1 MLVAVLAVCGGALA
15 QCFARAL
22 GSGASFGGLF
32 WALWSVALAGL
43 TVYVAGAWRAA
54 GRATEKRDFESYR
67 AGHDAGTRAFASAGS
82 DELNWFD
89 YALRVF
95 YRRYCAD
102 ERLLSNW
109 VRATVESK
117 LEGPSTQAAVTSVE
131 SELQCQAVSSALFVD
146 SLLRITRL
154 LSGPLPVLGA
164 ACAHRAHWR

>member
-1 MLVAVLAVCGGALA
+1 
-15 QCFARAL
+15 
-22 GSGASFGGLF
+22 
-32 WALWSVALAGL
+32 VALAGL

-117 LEGPSTQAAVTSVE
+117 LEGLEVSGLRGITIPYPDAGVDVDVKMYPKKTSDVERYFAQSSREMSPPVSKESSPEQTAVRAREGASKTPAKGTS
-131 SELQCQAVSSALFVD
+131 CSA
-146 SLLRITRL
+146 R
-154 LSGPLPVLGA
+154 SGS
-164 ACAHRAHWR
+164 CA